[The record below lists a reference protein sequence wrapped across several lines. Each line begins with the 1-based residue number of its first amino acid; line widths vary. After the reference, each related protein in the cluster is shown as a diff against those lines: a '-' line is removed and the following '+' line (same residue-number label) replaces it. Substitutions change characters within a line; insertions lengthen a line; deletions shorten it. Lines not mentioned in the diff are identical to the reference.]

1 MKFPNSLIK
10 YVIHTYESYQT
21 IGDDDTTSLG
31 SLFRQGHDNIYCR
44 FHDGATPISLK
55 TRDPINKS
63 WVSPFF
69 LFSHGRKF

>member
-1 MKFPNSLIK
+1 MKAIK
-10 YVIHTYESYQT
+10 QLVMMIQQ
-21 IGDDDTTSLG
+21 SLG

-69 LFSHGRKF
+69 LLSHGRKF